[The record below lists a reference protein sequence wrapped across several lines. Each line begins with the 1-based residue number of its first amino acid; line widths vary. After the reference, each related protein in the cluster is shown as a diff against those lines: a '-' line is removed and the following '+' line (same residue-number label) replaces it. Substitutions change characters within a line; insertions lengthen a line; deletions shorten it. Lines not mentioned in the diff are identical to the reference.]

1 MPVLLEYRIMQ
12 IDYFIQS
19 QNHHLMNRAQF
30 AELNAFVAVAER
42 ANFARAAAHLGI
54 NASTISQTI
63 RALEE
68 RLGMRLL
75 NRTTRSVALTE
86 AGEKLLERIRPAI
99 TELGAAVEDLNEL
112 RDTPT
117 GTLRLNMSSVAAEVV
132 LAPVVKSFLAAYPAI
147 SLDVVVDDTN
157 ADIVSGRFDAG
168 IRVGRRVARDM
179 QAVRVTEPSRL
190 IAVASPEYL
199 SRHPAPKTP
208 PDLQQHNCIRFRK
221 ELQCMPWEFSKGK
234 SKFEMS
240 VNGSLTVNSMDW
252 SMRAALDGIGIGYTI
267 ESYVSGHIAAGR
279 LVPLLLDWS
288 REHHS
293 YYLCYTG
300 RRQLPV
306 PLKVFTAFLRQQ
318 RTRYTG
324 GSAAENGWTEK

>member
-1 MPVLLEYRIMQ
+1 
-12 IDYFIQS
+12 
-19 QNHHLMNRAQF
+19 MNRAQF

-190 IAVASPEYL
+190 IAIASPEYL

-240 VNGSLTVNSMDW
+240 VNGSLTVNSMEW